1 MSKRSF
7 SFSNNPL
14 MAGPALDERAKGGI
28 PYREIPLSAIEA
40 DPHQPRQTFDEE
52 KLQELADSIK
62 LYGVLS
68 PILVRAGQLPGRY
81 TVISGVRRF
90 RAAHLAGLS
99 SIPAMVNHGEDVQGR
114 TLAIQL
120 VENLQRDDLTPI
132 ERAHAI
138 GALRDGNSLSIR
150 DIAEKLSISK
160 SAVQRSLDI
169 LQLPDDLLNALR
181 QGASESKVLLLA
193 KIEDEQTLGGKYGKQ
208 VKELQSRLDE
218 LDEELAVERANR
230 AKAEKNRS
238 LLSRDLEDL
247 GTRLA
252 EAGSNTSTQIELNK
266 KREAEVSKLCKD
278 RPQVVYKFSSSCLS
292 YYSSLAIGCCWA
304 SR

>member
-81 TVISGVRRF
+81 TVISGERRF

-193 KIEDEQTLGGKYGKQ
+193 KIEDEQLRATYLKD
-208 VKELQSRLDE
+208 LD
-218 LDEELAVERANR
+218 LLTRAQL
-230 AKAEKNRS
+230 EKNLGKGRT
-238 LLSRDLEDL
+238 DNDDVTGEPKVINAEDL
-247 GTRLA
+247 RIADEIQRALGMKVKLIRSNSSADSGKLMVEFYA
-252 EAGSNTSTQIELNK
+252 EGDLQILFRK
-266 KREAEVSKLCKD
+266 LIAE
-278 RPQVVYKFSSSCLS
+278 
-292 YYSSLAIGCCWA
+292 
-304 SR
+304 

>member
-81 TVISGVRRF
+81 TVISGERRF

-193 KIEDEQTLGGKYGKQ
+193 KIEDEQLRATYLKDLDLLTRAQLERNLGKGRTDNDDVTGEPK
-208 VKELQSRLDE
+208 VIN
-218 LDEELAVERANR
+218 A
-230 AKAEKNRS
+230 
-238 LLSRDLEDL
+238 EDL
-247 GTRLA
+247 RIADEIQRALGMKVKLIRSNSSADSGKLMVEFYA
-252 EAGSNTSTQIELNK
+252 EGDLQILFRK
-266 KREAEVSKLCKD
+266 LIAE
-278 RPQVVYKFSSSCLS
+278 
-292 YYSSLAIGCCWA
+292 
-304 SR
+304 

>member
-81 TVISGVRRF
+81 TVISGERRF

-99 SIPAMVNHGEDVQGR
+99 SIPAMVNHGEDVHGR

-138 GALRDGNSLSIR
+138 AALRDGNSLSIR

-193 KIEDEQTLGGKYGKQ
+193 KIEDEQLRATYLKD
-208 VKELQSRLDE
+208 LD
-218 LDEELAVERANR
+218 LLTRAQL
-230 AKAEKNRS
+230 EKNLGKGRT
-238 LLSRDLEDL
+238 DNDDVTGEPKVINAEDL
-247 GTRLA
+247 RIADEIQRALGMKVKLIR
-252 EAGSNTSTQIELNK
+252 SN
-266 KREAEVSKLCKD
+266 
-278 RPQVVYKFSSSCLS
+278 SSSDSGKLMVEF
-292 YYSSLAIGCCWA
+292 YAEGDLQILFRKLIAE
-304 SR
+304 